1 MLSRKSNVLSKR
13 LFFITRKRLDLIL
26 LNFLITILPFPKFL
40 GDWESLTYYS
50 TFASK
55 SASFDLS
62 VPPRANVGGQ
72 GYWVLDLSRNLIEML
87 NLPLNFF
94 WLRLPSILLGIIS
107 TTLCYLICR
116 KFLNHSSSLVI
127 TSLIATNPTHYF
139 FQHTLT
145 INIASFAFL
154 LLLIHQILILYE
166 NMNSSRQFF
175 YVGLSLALVYT
186 TYGPA
191 KLFATFFIA
200 YLFVTMKSFLVI
212 PKVNYIYAILP
223 SLILIIAQQY
233 WKYENLKNLY
243 FSKDAEILISQRSD
257 TIETLRLNLKILL
270 DTVIL
275 KSVNGDSP
283 NIFSMM
289 VGGRYPLTNSI
300 PMAILLGLS
309 LILLT
314 LHCLKQNQDGKKLR
328 KLLLLTLL
336 LSTSIVISSSSFRP
350 SANENILAST
360 VSNFRMI
367 FLLIPYLFLNIFL
380 VKRLSGSQF
389 RLIIFGVM
397 IIALLINTRTIL
409 KDVGTFNNLT
419 PNAINISSTQSDL
432 INLASQLGI
441 DNLLTEN
448 TQHFIQH
455 SNYIISSKH
464 ISQKLSAIEPEVRYV
479 VYINTSC
486 FSDPPLRQKNYGN
499 LNDYNFHSFFQYLYL
514 SDSLDREKVLGIVV
528 PYTDYPTYIDGKYG
542 FFPPKLISM
551 GQGLKYVNG
560 HTKKDWALRVFP
572 DDETPNIIITT
583 TWEEFQTAMNY
594 ENLHMLKVKL
604 ILDKVPCGSSLVR
617 QIHDVR

>member
-1 MLSRKSNVLSKR
+1 MLSRKSNVLSKL

-62 VPPRANVGGQ
+62 FPPRANVGGQ

-94 WLRLPSILLGIIS
+94 WLRFPSVLLGIIS

-145 INIASFAFL
+145 INMASFTFL
-154 LLLIHQILILYE
+154 LLLIYQILVLYE
-166 NMNSSRQFF
+166 KINSNRQFF

-200 YLFVTMKSFLVI
+200 YLFVTMKSVIVI
-212 PKVNYIYAILP
+212 PKVKYIYAIMP
-223 SLILIIAQQY
+223 SLTVIIAQQY

-243 FSKDAEILISQRSD
+243 FSKDAEILINQSSD
-257 TIETLRLNLKILL
+257 IIETLRLNIDILL
-270 DTVIL
+270 DTMFV
-275 KSVNGDSP
+275 KSIHGDSP
-283 NIFSMM
+283 NIFTMM

-300 PMAILLGLS
+300 PMAILIGLS
-309 LILLT
+309 LILLI
-314 LHCLKQNQDGKKLR
+314 LHCLKQKQDGKKLR
-328 KLLLLTLL
+328 KLVILTLL
-336 LSTSIVISSSSFRP
+336 LSTSIVISSSSYRP

-360 VSNFRMI
+360 VSNFRMV
-367 FLLIPYLFLNIFL
+367 FLLIPYLFLTIFL
-380 VKRLSGSQF
+380 VKGLRGSHF

-409 KDVGTFNNLT
+409 KDVSNFNNLA
-419 PNAINISSTQSDL
+419 PNAVNISSSQSDL
-432 INLASQLGI
+432 INIASQLGV
-441 DNLLTEN
+441 DNSMTEN

-455 SNYIISSKH
+455 FNYIVSSKS
-464 ISQKLSAIEPEVRYV
+464 IAQKFLALEQGVRYV
-479 VYINTSC
+479 VYSNTSC
-486 FSDPPLRQKNYGN
+486 FSDSPLKQKNYGN

-514 SDSLDREKVLGIVV
+514 TESLDREKILGIVV
-528 PYTDYPTYIDGKYG
+528 PYTDHPTYIDGKYG
-542 FFPPKLISM
+542 LFPPKLISM
-551 GQGLKYVNG
+551 GRGLKYVND
-560 HTKKDWALRVFP
+560 HTKKDWALKVFP
-572 DDETPNIIITT
+572 DDRTPNVLITT
-583 TWEEFQTAMNY
+583 TWEEFQIAMNY
-594 ENLHMLKVKL
+594 KDLDMIKVNL
-604 ILDKVPCGSSLVR
+604 ILDKVPCGSSLVS
-617 QIHDVR
+617 QEYD